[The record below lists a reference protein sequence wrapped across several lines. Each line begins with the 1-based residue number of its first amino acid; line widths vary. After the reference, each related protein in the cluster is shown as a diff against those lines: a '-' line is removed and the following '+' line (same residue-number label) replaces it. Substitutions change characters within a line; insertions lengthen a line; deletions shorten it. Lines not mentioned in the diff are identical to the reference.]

1 MSLLLEGV
9 GLRAGAF
16 ALRDVHLALPRGA
29 YGVLLGPSGSGKS
42 LLLHTVAGLCPD
54 ATGRVEVAG
63 RDVGRVPTERRG
75 VGLVFQRA
83 ALFPHHD
90 VRGNVEYGLRAHG
103 VPADR
108 RRRRVE
114 ELVELLGLGPIVAR
128 PVATLSGGE
137 AQRVAI
143 ARSLAPSPEVLL
155 LDEPLGMVDAHGRRA
170 LREALRRVHRELG
183 LTTLHVTHDRAE
195 ALALGDRCAVMLGG
209 TLVQSGVTADVFAR
223 PASGDVARVLGVD

>member
-1 MSLLLEGV
+1 VSLLLDGV

-16 ALRDVHLALPRGA
+16 ALRDVHLELPRGA

-42 LLLHTVAGLCPD
+42 LLLHTVAGLHPD
-54 ATGRVEVAG
+54 ATGSIAIGGHEAG
-63 RDVGRVPTERRG
+63 GLPTERRG

-90 VRGNVEYGLRAHG
+90 VRGNVEYGLRARG

-108 RRRRVE
+108 RRRRVD

-143 ARSLAPSPEVLL
+143 ARSLAPAPELLL
-155 LDEPLGMVDAHGRRA
+155 LDEPLGMVDAHGRRE
-170 LREALRRVHRELG
+170 LREVLRRVHRELG
-183 LTTLHVTHDRAE
+183 LTTLHVTHDREE

-209 TLVQSGVTADVFAR
+209 TVVQSGATAEVFAR
-223 PASGDVARVLGVD
+223 PAGGDVARVLGVD